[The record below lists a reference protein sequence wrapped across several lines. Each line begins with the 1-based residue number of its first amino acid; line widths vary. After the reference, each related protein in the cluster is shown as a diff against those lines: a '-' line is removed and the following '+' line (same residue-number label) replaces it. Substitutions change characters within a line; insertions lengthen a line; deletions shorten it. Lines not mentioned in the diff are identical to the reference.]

1 MGREQKGDSN
11 MFAFFQVMVD
21 EVSSSL
27 SVTVMVPQ
35 DSASLLNTAGLLGS
49 ANGIVNDDF
58 VLRDGT
64 ILSLATSSNVSIY
77 QEFGKDCKC
86 ARSNVQNIQLRLKK
100 SLFHKYVNPIKT
112 HLLDINL

>member
-1 MGREQKGDSN
+1 MVDSN
-11 MFAFFQVMVD
+11 MLAFLQVMVD

-27 SVTVMVPQ
+27 SVAVMVPQ
-35 DSASLLNTAGLLGS
+35 DSASLMNTAGLLGT

-64 ILSLATSSNVSIY
+64 ILSLATSSNITIY

-86 ARSNVQNIQLRLKK
+86 TRPNAK
-100 SLFHKYVNPIKT
+100 
-112 HLLDINL
+112 DIYSISS